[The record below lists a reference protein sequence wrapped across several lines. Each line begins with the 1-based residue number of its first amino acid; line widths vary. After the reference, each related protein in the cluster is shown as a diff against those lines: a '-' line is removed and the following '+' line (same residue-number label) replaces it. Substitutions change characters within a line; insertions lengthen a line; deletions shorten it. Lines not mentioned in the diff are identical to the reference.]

1 MEKTVNEIAQLVGGT
16 VGSGAS
22 TVVHRLA
29 SLDEAGAGD
38 LAFAVP
44 PHIDAARAASAAAL
58 LLPMG
63 TEGFTC
69 PHIFVDDPKAAFAPS
84 NTLSGSVTR
93 RISVQMCASA
103 RG

>member
-16 VGSGAS
+16 VGSGGS

-29 SLDEAGAGD
+29 SLDEAVAGD

-58 LLPMG
+58 LLPTG
-63 TEGFTC
+63 TEGFSC
-69 PHIFVDDPKAAFAPS
+69 PHIFVDDPKAAFARLLTIFTPAIEHAVGVS
-84 NTLSGSVTR
+84 DE
-93 RISVQMCASA
+93 A
-103 RG
+103 